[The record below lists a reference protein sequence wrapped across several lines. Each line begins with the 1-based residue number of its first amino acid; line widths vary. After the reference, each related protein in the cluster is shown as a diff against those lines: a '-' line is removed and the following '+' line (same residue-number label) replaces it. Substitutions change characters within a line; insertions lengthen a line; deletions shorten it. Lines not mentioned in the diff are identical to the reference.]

1 VGGVKAD
8 REPRA
13 PNSSRHWVV
22 ALLMACG
29 ARDALPGADGYAT
42 TSGAGGPVLLEDC
55 EPSDVRLCGGPTC
68 PPADLTECPGVGCT
82 AVSHRNTGER
92 LELGVCWP
100 DLDNWVNE
108 VCFRCEDGEV
118 CVHHTDGQPYCAPF
132 EVCAALNTF
141 GAGDACRYSD
151 RSAFTGEPLAVGD
164 GCPSRLCG
172 PGCDCLGGVCV
183 GRSADKPF
191 GLCVRKTDDRT
202 CSPTDRTACAD
213 STCAVFQVG
222 SEDQPYANSRGLCVD
237 DSACFAAEARGYV
250 TCYAGQ

>member
-1 VGGVKAD
+1 MGGVKAD

-29 ARDALPGADGYAT
+29 ARDALPGADGYAS

-92 LELGVCWP
+92 LE
-100 DLDNWVNE
+100 
-108 VCFRCEDGEV
+108 
-118 CVHHTDGQPYCAPF
+118 
-132 EVCAALNTF
+132 
-141 GAGDACRYSD
+141 
-151 RSAFTGEPLAVGD
+151 PLAVSD
-164 GCPSRLCG
+164 GCPSGLCG
-172 PGCDCLGGVCV
+172 PGCECNEGDVCV

-191 GLCVRKTDDRT
+191 GLCVFVASDRT
-202 CSPTDRTACAD
+202 CLPADRSECPDA
-213 STCAVFQVG
+213 CAVFRVG
-222 SEDQPYANSRGLCVD
+222 PEDQGYADAHGLCTFD
-237 DSACFAAEARGYV
+237 EACAAAEARGFV
-250 TCYAGQ
+250 TCYPGQP